1 MKTHNL
7 FISRGKGKA
16 NYYIASIDLNTPPLD
31 LSTPPLEILDR
42 IKALNKR
49 EHDKSKIE
57 TIVLDICNLRAM
69 KASELAEYFQK
80 EESYF
85 KRKYLSNLISE
96 KKLKYLHPEMINH
109 PEQAYLTN
117 NWA

>member
-49 EHDKSKIE
+49 EHDKGKIE
-57 TIVLDICNLRAM
+57 TIVLDLCNLRAT

-96 KKLKYLHPEMINH
+96 KKLNICIQK
-109 PEQAYLTN
+109 
-117 NWA
+117 